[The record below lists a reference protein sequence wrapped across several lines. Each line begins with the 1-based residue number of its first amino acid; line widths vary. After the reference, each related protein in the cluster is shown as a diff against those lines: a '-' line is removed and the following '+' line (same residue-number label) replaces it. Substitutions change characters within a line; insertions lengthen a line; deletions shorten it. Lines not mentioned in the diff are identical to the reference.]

1 MSQVTGTCHLA
12 PNECGL
18 GWLTKT
24 TKDSGQGRFRFN
36 LFSKKL
42 AKASKATFL
51 KKRAQKRRAN
61 PTEKTKDKTKRRA
74 SSPWKTVASKLTIKT
89 HDKTSKRRASSPW
102 KRGEQAHHQKK
113 DNEKASKLT
122 TVKCQALNHDTWDLD
137 LYRPWKRS
145 IASVKCQA
153 GAFSSHF

>member
-1 MSQVTGTCHLA
+1 MSQVTGLVILPQLNAAWVDWPKRLRTREVQVQPIFKEVGQSEQGHL
-12 PNECGL
+12 
-18 GWLTKT
+18 
-24 TKDSGQGRFRFN
+24 
-36 LFSKKL
+36 
-42 AKASKATFL
+42 L

-74 SSPWKTVASKLTIKT
+74 SSPRKTVASKLTIKT

-145 IASVKCQA
+145 IVSVKCQA